1 MDLVPLFPVHHIIPI
16 KQKEADF
23 VNQIIQELEKLA
35 GLRPMDIIQKKQ
47 KGSKVVEF
55 FGDFVPEQWITAAGA
70 ESFLICKGGDPQPV
84 EATLDYMLRFM
95 HPLAASMAG
104 NYLAGLDAVMPF
116 ADLIAV
122 QQTEAHYGRMTELL
136 EYKKLPV
143 TKIGVPSDYT
153 IGISQDYYRSE
164 LKEFRKRLEE
174 LVGHPIDDE
183 AIRAN
188 YAKTNKINELLRK
201 IDEKGM
207 TDAECYKK
215 ANIDRKLF
223 SKIRSDVHYKPSKP
237 TALAFAISLELSLD
251 ETEDMLR
258 KAGFAL
264 SHSNKFDII
273 IEYFISKGNYNIFE
287 INEALFAFDQSLLG
301 A

>member
-1 MDLVPLFPVHHIIPI
+1 M
-16 KQKEADF
+16 
-23 VNQIIQELEKLA
+23 QELEKLA

-47 KGSKVVEF
+47 NGSKVVEF

-116 ADLIAV
+116 ADLVAV

-136 EYKKLPV
+136 EYKGVPV

-153 IGISQDYYRSE
+153 VGLSQDYYRNE
-164 LKEFRKRLEE
+164 LKIFRKRLEE

-201 IDEKGM
+201 IDELRKGENPPISF
-207 TDAECYKK
+207 TDFIKLNHYTLHVDYDTSIAALEKIYDKLKDAPSVYAENAPRIMIMGRAVAKGDY
-215 ANIDRKLF
+215 LL
-223 SKIRSDVHYKPSKP
+223 PSITEEVGEP
-237 TALAFAISLELSLD
+237 LPVYATGGLAPVITPYCRHAITLD
-251 ETEDMLR
+251 EHLV
-258 KAGFAL
+258 L
-264 SHSNKFDII
+264 
-273 IEYFISKGNYNIFE
+273 KGLY
-287 INEALFAFDQSLLG
+287 LLYQKNT
-301 A
+301 